1 MWLLLQAVYVL
12 NDQIL
17 PFGSKLHSFV
27 FERGYYSRVDFD
39 GTTSVD
45 ENVNS
50 SLENISTH
58 SVFLVES
65 SGFLFN
71 ALTLSND
78 MENIPSKVTI
88 LQGF

>member
-1 MWLLLQAVYVL
+1 
-12 NDQIL
+12 
-17 PFGSKLHSFV
+17 
-27 FERGYYSRVDFD
+27 VDFD
-39 GTTSVD
+39 GMTSVD

-50 SLENISTH
+50 SLENISIH

-78 MENIPSKVTI
+78 MENILSKVTI

>member
-1 MWLLLQAVYVL
+1 
-12 NDQIL
+12 
-17 PFGSKLHSFV
+17 
-27 FERGYYSRVDFD
+27 VDFD

>member
-1 MWLLLQAVYVL
+1 MTSSLFINSSNLGQ
-12 NDQIL
+12 
-17 PFGSKLHSFV
+17 KLHSFV

-39 GTTSVD
+39 GASSVD

-50 SLENISTH
+50 SSENSSIH
-58 SVFLVES
+58 CMFLVES